1 MTIRQGMHDAWADSH
16 DSTVNVHG
24 ALPLQ
29 DGQLR
34 LMYRH
39 SPGSTV
45 HCFKG
50 SCVLPAPMEV
60 RGAEAVALRGTQQ
73 WETCGDSQT
82 VLHCCKS

>member
-1 MTIRQGMHDAWADSH
+1 M
-16 DSTVNVHG
+16 STGWGGRVLVRV
-24 ALPLQ
+24 Q
-29 DGQLR
+29 DGALR

-60 RGAEAVALRGTQQ
+60 SAWWWASVAVTARA
-73 WETCGDSQT
+73 TCAAPPA
-82 VLHCCKS
+82 